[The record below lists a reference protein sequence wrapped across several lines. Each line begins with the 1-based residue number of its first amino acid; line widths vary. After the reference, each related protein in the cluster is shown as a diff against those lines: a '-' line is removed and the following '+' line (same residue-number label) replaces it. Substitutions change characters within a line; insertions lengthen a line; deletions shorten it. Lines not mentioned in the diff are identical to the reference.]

1 MARKRVKVSASR
13 QCLGQGRGAQLS
25 SQRVL
30 CWADAVRGQSRLSRW
45 HTRSSVL
52 AHKSGSGPLA
62 QSGTDENGEE
72 TGLLARVAA
81 GEEEAFRGLVDRH
94 LPTVLAIARRM
105 LRDDA
110 EAEDVA
116 QETMLRLWR
125 NAAGL
130 ELGPGGVR
138 PWLRRVASNLCIDR
152 VRAGRSTS
160 VVDELPEQA
169 EPAAQ
174 VRHLTER
181 ELKGRVDQA
190 LKALPERQ
198 RLALTL
204 FHYEGM
210 SQIEVGQVLGN
221 SDEAVESLLAR
232 ARRSL
237 KVSLK
242 HEWQGLMPE
251 NEA

>member
-1 MARKRVKVSASR
+1 M
-13 QCLGQGRGAQLS
+13 
-25 SQRVL
+25 
-30 CWADAVRGQSRLSRW
+30 
-45 HTRSSVL
+45 L
-52 AHKSGSGPLA
+52 AHKSGSGPLPR
-62 QSGTDENGEE
+62 SGPDDSAEE

-81 GEEEAFRGLVDRH
+81 GEAEAFRGLVDRH
-94 LPTVLAIARRM
+94 LPTVLAVARRM

-116 QETMLRLWR
+116 QETLLRLWR
-125 NAAGL
+125 NAGGL

-138 PWLRRVASNLCIDR
+138 PWLRRVVSNLCIDR
-152 VRAGRSTS
+152 VRARRNTTVVES
-160 VVDELPEQA
+160 VPEEA
-169 EPAAQ
+169 EPPTQFRQLA
-174 VRHLTER
+174 ER
-181 ELKGRVDQA
+181 ELGARVDAA

-210 SQIEVGQVLGN
+210 SQIEVGKAMDI

-232 ARRSL
+232 ARRTL

-242 HEWQGLMPE
+242 EEWRGLMPE
-251 NEA
+251 NEV

>member
-1 MARKRVKVSASR
+1 M
-13 QCLGQGRGAQLS
+13 
-25 SQRVL
+25 
-30 CWADAVRGQSRLSRW
+30 
-45 HTRSSVL
+45 SVL
-52 AHKSGSGPLA
+52 ARKSEPGPVIR
-62 QSGTDENGEE
+62 SEPEE
-72 TGLLARVAA
+72 AEAETSLLARVAA
-81 GEEEAFRGLVDRH
+81 GEPQAFRGLVDRH

-105 LRDDA
+105 LKDDA

-152 VRAGRSTS
+152 VRATRSTS
-160 VVDELPEQA
+160 VVDEIPEQA
-169 EPAAQ
+169 EPAGQ
-174 VRHLTER
+174 VRYLTER

-210 SQIEVGQVLGN
+210 SQIEVGQVLGI

-251 NEA
+251 NEV